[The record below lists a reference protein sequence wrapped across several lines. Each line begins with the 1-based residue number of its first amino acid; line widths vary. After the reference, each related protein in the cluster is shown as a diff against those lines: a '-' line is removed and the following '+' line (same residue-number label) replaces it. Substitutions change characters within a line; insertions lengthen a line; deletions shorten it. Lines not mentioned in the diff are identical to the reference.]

1 MDVRHHSY
9 KWEPHGALF
18 QNGVQVS
25 ILLNWETQDTTPHEP
40 LLRAWLRGPGE
51 RPIDE
56 DPYCRSVKQGV
67 GQQLGQDRQVQ
78 DERRSQQGVLN
89 IRSLRQ
95 ADSGTNM

>member
-40 LLRAWLRGPGE
+40 LLG
-51 RPIDE
+51 
-56 DPYCRSVKQGV
+56 
-67 GQQLGQDRQVQ
+67 LGCNLVSSRFWYPDVCT
-78 DERRSQQGVLN
+78 E
-89 IRSLRQ
+89 SLRQ
-95 ADSGTNM
+95 VRGECRLGERSESS